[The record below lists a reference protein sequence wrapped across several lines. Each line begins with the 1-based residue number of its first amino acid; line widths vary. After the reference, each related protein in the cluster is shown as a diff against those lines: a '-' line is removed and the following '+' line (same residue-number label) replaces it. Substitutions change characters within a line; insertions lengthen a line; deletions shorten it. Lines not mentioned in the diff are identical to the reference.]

1 MCSMALRVTANA
13 KSNQVVRHIAAEL
26 APPFH
31 MMDLQVLH
39 GTAVLTPPSVSFENV
54 SSKDCIFFG
63 IQLKSFA
70 PRARRRRIR

>member
-1 MCSMALRVTANA
+1 
-13 KSNQVVRHIAAEL
+13 VRYIAAEL

-39 GTAVLTPPSVSFENV
+39 GTAILTPPAVSFENV

-63 IQLKSFA
+63 IQFKSVA
-70 PRARRRRIR
+70 PRTLRRRMR